1 LGVAAE
7 PGGFAGKW
15 TRAIYQA
22 FASSGA
28 LARRVQIGVRA
39 ENALSG
45 DAAGSEV
52 DGMPVISKFY
62 GIVIGMFVAPAFS
75 ARFHAIYGDSE
86 LVVAINPLRIIDG
99 HAPQR
104 VCDLVMEWAAQHQ
117 RELLEAWNRLTV
129 AQAPP
134 RIAPLQ

>member
-1 LGVAAE
+1 VSPLSREDSQENGRARSIKHLQDQAPWHAACKSE
-7 PGGFAGKW
+7 
-15 TRAIYQA
+15 IV
-22 FASSGA
+22 
-28 LARRVQIGVRA
+28 RRTQ
-39 ENALSG
+39 LSG